1 MALADWSRKV
11 SNALDQALAEHI
23 VLTQSKLAQDCP
35 KDTGRM
41 ASSFYVGKD
50 KPNLTVRPDD
60 WSTPAKR
67 KYPGGKGTEGVII
80 SPGVTKVELKESPNK
95 ITFDGDWYISNN
107 LPYSWRVAFDP
118 VYAKGAP
125 GGVNWF
131 TSIASQQRK
140 DLQKRITSQL
150 RKIK

>member
-67 KYPGGKGTEGVII
+67 KYSGGVGTEGVIVEA
-80 SPGVTKVELKESPNK
+80 GVTRIEIPFYSNK
-95 ITFDGDWYISNN
+95 ITMDGDWYISVSYTHLT
-107 LPYSWRVAFDP
+107 LPTQA
-118 VYAKGAP
+118 
-125 GGVNWF
+125 
-131 TSIASQQRK
+131 
-140 DLQKRITSQL
+140 
-150 RKIK
+150 

>member
-1 MALADWSRKV
+1 
-11 SNALDQALAEHI
+11 
-23 VLTQSKLAQDCP
+23 
-35 KDTGRM
+35 M
-41 ASSFYVGKD
+41 ASSWFIGKD
-50 KPNLTVRPDD
+50 KPDLSTRPPD

-67 KYPGGKGTEGVII
+67 KYIGEKGTEGVII
-80 SPGVTKVELKESPNK
+80 SPGVVKLELKESPNK

-118 VYAKGAP
+118 VYAKGAA

>member
-1 MALADWSRKV
+1 MALKNWVPQIRG
-11 SNALDQALAEHI
+11 ALNQALTDHI
-23 VLTQSKLAQDCP
+23 NLTQGKLAQANP

-41 ASSFYVGKD
+41 ASSWFIGKNEPD
-50 KPNLTVRPDD
+50 LDARPED

-67 KYPGGKGTEGVII
+67 KYPGGAGTEGVVVKR
-80 SPGVTKVELKESPNK
+80 GVTKIEIKEYPGK

-107 LPYSWRVAFDP
+107 LPYSHRVAFDP

-131 TSIASQQRK
+131 TSIATQQRR
-140 DLQKRITSQL
+140 DIQKRIISQL